1 MLLTTCTCLT
11 LAAQPT
17 RSLEDRVEG
26 ILARMDLDDKVGE
39 MTQIAVDVLSVGE
52 PYNLQKPNRL
62 DPERMRRALV
72 DLRVGSVLNVGGHA
86 YTRDEWHKVI
96 GSIQKM
102 AVEEKKS
109 GIPVLYGID
118 AIHGA
123 NYTMGATR
131 FPQQIG
137 QACSWDVEMAQTIG
151 RITAYDARASWIP
164 WNFSPVM
171 DIGRDPRWPRFWET
185 YGEDVL
191 LARRLGEAYIK
202 GLQGTNPA
210 DPYSVAACLKHF
222 AGYSTPWTGKDR
234 TPVNL
239 SERAFREWVLPP
251 FQQGVDAG
259 ALTVM
264 VCSGELDGVPVHANK
279 WLLQDVL
286 RREMGFKGLAVSD
299 WEDILYL
306 VSRHKVAA
314 NYKEAIKLAVN
325 AGIDM
330 SMTPMDLEFPVLL
343 KELVLE
349 GEVPMA
355 RIDEAVR
362 RILSVKLQLGLF
374 DKPVPDQSTPFD
386 QFAAPTRDAINLSAA
401 TASIV
406 LLQNENNL
414 LPLGPKTRIAV
425 GGPNAHDLQPLNGG
439 WSGTWQGN
447 DPLYDN
453 PGKFSIAQ
461 ALLNK
466 KGAAQVAVVPWDTA
480 DASRIGRLA
489 SAAAAADAVVLCL
502 GERSYTEKPGD
513 ISDLSLP
520 AEQIQLVH
528 AVAQT
533 GKPIVLI
540 LAQGRPRIVR
550 EVASEAKAVLLA
562 PLPGDE
568 GGPAL
573 ADILFGDS
581 EPGGRLAF
589 TYPRYAND
597 LLTYD
602 HKYTEQISIS
612 MGRDAFQPQWA
623 FGHGL
628 SYTVFDY
635 EELSLSTDILTDR
648 TPLTVRVRVRNTGTR
663 SGAEVVQL
671 YVSDE
676 VASITPS
683 VRRLRGF
690 EKITLN
696 PGESRT
702 VSFEIT
708 PEQLAFIGV
717 DNRWVTEPGYFT
729 LSVGGRSARF
739 QYR

>member
-1 MLLTTCTCLT
+1 
-11 LAAQPT
+11 
-17 RSLEDRVEG
+17 
-26 ILARMDLDDKVGE
+26 MDLDDKVGE
-39 MTQIAVDVLSVGE
+39 MTQIAIDVLSVGD
-52 PYNLQKPNRL
+52 PYNLAKPHRL

-86 YTRDEWHKVI
+86 YTPEKWHNII

-102 AVEEKKS
+102 AVGGKKS
-109 GIPVLYGID
+109 GIPILYGID

-131 FPQQIG
+131 FPQQIA
-137 QACSWDVEMAQTIG
+137 QACSWDLTMAQNIG

-191 LARRLGEAYIK
+191 LARRMGEAYIK
-202 GLQGTNPA
+202 GLQGDNPA
-210 DPYSVAACLKHF
+210 DPYRVAACLKHF

-239 SERAFREWVLPP
+239 SERTFREWVLPP

-286 RREMGFKGLAVSD
+286 RGEMGFQGLAVSD
-299 WEDILYL
+299 WEDIRYL

-314 NYKEAIKLAVN
+314 NYKEAIKMAVN

-349 GEVPMA
+349 GGVPMA

-374 DKPVPDQSTPFD
+374 ENPIPDPSTPFD
-386 QFAAPTRDAINLSAA
+386 QFGSPERDALNLEAA
-401 TASIV
+401 TSSIV
-406 LLQNENNL
+406 LLQNDRNL
-414 LPLGPKTRIAV
+414 LPLSPKTKIAV

-447 DPLYDN
+447 DPLYNN
-453 PGKFSIAQ
+453 PGRFSIAQ
-461 ALLNK
+461 ALVNK
-466 KGAAQVAVVPWDTA
+466 KGAGQVTAVPWDTT
-480 DASRIGRLA
+480 DASRIGRTA
-489 SAAAAADAVVLCL
+489 KAAAEADVVVLCL

-513 ISDLSLP
+513 ISDLNLP
-520 AEQIQLVH
+520 QEQIQLVD

-540 LAQGRPRIVR
+540 LAQGRPRIIR
-550 EVASEAKAVLLA
+550 EAVPQAQAILLA

-573 ADILFGDS
+573 ANILFGDS

-602 HKYTEQISIS
+602 HKFTEQISTS
-612 MGRDAFQPQWA
+612 MGTDAFQPQWP

-628 SYTVFDY
+628 SYTTFVY
-635 EELSLSTDILTDR
+635 EDFSMSADNLTDR
-648 TPLTVRVRVRNTGTR
+648 EPLTIRVRVRNTGSR
-663 SGAEVVQL
+663 RGSEVVQL
-671 YVSDE
+671 YITDE

-690 EKITLN
+690 EKITLE
-696 PGESRT
+696 PGEART
-702 VSFEIT
+702 ISFAIT
-708 PEQLAFIGV
+708 PDQLAFIGP
-717 DNRWVTEPGYFT
+717 DNKWVTEPGYFT
-729 LSVGGRSARF
+729 LSVGGRTGRF
-739 QYR
+739 RYR